1 MAMKAR
7 AAESTHINNSRIRNS
22 LLLLLAISAGACSS
36 RDNNISDSVMILNS
50 LSCPSPTFNPPRV
63 EIDDVLKQ
71 PAKYDETY
79 ITVSGKYHFGFET
92 SAIYPATV
100 ATPKPEDGLWL
111 HGVSPSPNSSTASH
125 DVIVTGKY
133 RALLQ
138 GHLAKWPG
146 GICVSSVREN
156 RT

>member
-7 AAESTHINNSRIRNS
+7 AAKFNHTNNSRIIKS
-22 LLLLLAISAGACSS
+22 LLLLLAMSTGACSS
-36 RDNNISDSVMILNS
+36 RDNNISNSIMILNS
-50 LSCPSPTFNPPRV
+50 LSCPPPTFDPPRV

-79 ITVSGKYHFGFET
+79 ITVSGKYNFGFEI
-92 SAIYPATV
+92 SAIYPATI

-111 HGVSPSPNSSTASH
+111 HGVSPSPKSSTASH

-133 RALLQ
+133 RTLLQ

-146 GICVSSVREN
+146 GICVSSVKEN
-156 RT
+156 RR